1 MIHISDVGILRAVL
15 ANLRAM
21 NMTILVVM
29 TTITLIINNIVK
41 IESYIFLLILSYLIK
56 CRSIKMAS
64 AESVNTGEDVKA
76 ENPTVPG
83 FVLIENFITEE
94 EEVELLEEINKGRW
108 VSNRTKDRRVQVFGP
123 YHDTLCTLL
132 LQDYPR

>member
-1 MIHISDVGILRAVL
+1 M
-15 ANLRAM
+15 
-21 NMTILVVM
+21 
-29 TTITLIINNIVK
+29 INNIVK

-56 CRSIKMAS
+56 CRNVKMAS
-64 AESVNTGEDVKA
+64 AESVNTSEDVKA

-108 VSNRTKDRRVQVFGP
+108 V
-123 YHDTLCTLL
+123 
-132 LQDYPR
+132 